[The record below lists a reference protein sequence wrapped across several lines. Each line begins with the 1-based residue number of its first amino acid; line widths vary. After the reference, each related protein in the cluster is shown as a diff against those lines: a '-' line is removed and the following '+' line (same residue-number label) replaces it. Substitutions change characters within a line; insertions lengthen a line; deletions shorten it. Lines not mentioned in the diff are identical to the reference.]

1 MGKPA
6 HPRPLSESQA
16 RAVGRN
22 IRVSPR
28 KLNLV
33 AQSIR
38 GKSAETALTSLT
50 FTRKRIARDVKKIL
64 QSAIANA
71 ENNHDLDVDDLI
83 VSEASVGKNLTMKRF
98 RPRARGRAGR
108 IEKPFSQITIVV
120 EEKSTLEAA
129 KNKLKAEKKTAK
141 PASKKTAR
149 AKEVGDSTTK
159 VAAVE
164 KAPEKKSAAGKP
176 KAQKAPAK
184 KPAEKK
190 AAATK
195 ASSEKSP
202 ATKTTA
208 KKKSATKTKATTS
221 KGGTKKSAKGKEAE

>member
-1 MGKPA
+1 MGKSA
-6 HPRPLSESQA
+6 RPRTLSESQA

-38 GKSAETALTSLT
+38 GKSAESALSTLT
-50 FTRKRIARDVKKIL
+50 FTSKRIARDVKKIL

-98 RPRARGRAGR
+98 HARARGRSGR

-120 EEKSTLEAA
+120 EEKRMLETTKKQAAA
-129 KNKLKAEKKTAK
+129 KAAKSTSSKAAPARKKSEK
-141 PASKKTAR
+141 PA
-149 AKEVGDSTTK
+149 AKD
-159 VAAVE
+159 VAEE
-164 KAPEKKSAAGKP
+164 KAAKAPAAKKPAAK
-176 KAQKAPAK
+176 KAPAK
-184 KPAEKK
+184 
-190 AAATK
+190 AAAKGETK
-195 ASSEKSP
+195 SQSTKSKSTKSKSTKSP
-202 ATKTTA
+202 GA
-208 KKKSATKTKATTS
+208 
-221 KGGTKKSAKGKEAE
+221 TKKSGKAKEA